1 MKPATTGPAH
11 HGSATPSERNM
22 APDTST
28 PVTQP
33 GRKSRLWLWFVLA
46 FVLQL
51 GAWVAWFVIA
61 NQHRVETVPLVSVGT
76 PK

>member
-1 MKPATTGPAH
+1 MKSDTTERANR
-11 HGSATPSERNM
+11 GSASRPNHSDV
-22 APDTST
+22 PDTST

-33 GRKSRLWLWFVLA
+33 ARKSRLWLWFVLA

-51 GAWVAWFVIA
+51 AAWVAWFVIA
-61 NQHRVETVPLVSVGT
+61 DQHRVETVPLVNVGA